1 MDDLEYT
8 TRLGGYIAAHQ
19 LLIVD
24 LYKKLD
30 LGPGHIDA
38 LTDRYRTLVAAKDVS
53 AGHTSDMHWAGFQAA
68 MTEIRKD
75 VTAGHPQ
82 E

>member
-38 LTDRYRTLVAAKDVS
+38 LTDRYRTLVAAKDAL

-68 MTEIRKD
+68 MDEVRK
-75 VTAGHPQ
+75 ALAQKQPG
-82 E
+82 